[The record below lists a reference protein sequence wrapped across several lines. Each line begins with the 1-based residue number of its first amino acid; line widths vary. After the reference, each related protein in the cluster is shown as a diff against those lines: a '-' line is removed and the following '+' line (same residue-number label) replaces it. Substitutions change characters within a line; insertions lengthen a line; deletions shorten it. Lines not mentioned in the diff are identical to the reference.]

1 MSELDDLQKTFAGG
15 GLPVLIFAG
24 AIVVAFIV
32 GWFSQAGALALLALG
47 VLAAIIADFAAGER
61 GGQTGGSTQ
70 QSSSS

>member
-1 MSELDDLQKTFAGG
+1 MSELDDLQKSFAGG

-47 VLAAIIADFAAGER
+47 VLAAVIADFAAPER
-61 GGQTGGSTQ
+61 GGGTEAGDRA
-70 QSSSS
+70 QSS

>member
-1 MSELDDLQKTFAGG
+1 MSELDDLQKSFAGG

-47 VLAAIIADFAAGER
+47 VLAAVIADFAAPER
-61 GGQTGGSTQ
+61 GGGGEAGDRA
-70 QSSSS
+70 QSS